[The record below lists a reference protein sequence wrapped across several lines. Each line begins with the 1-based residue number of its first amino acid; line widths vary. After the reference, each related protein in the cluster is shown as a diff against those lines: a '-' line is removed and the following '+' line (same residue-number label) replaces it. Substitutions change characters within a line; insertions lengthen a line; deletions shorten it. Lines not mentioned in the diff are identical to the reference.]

1 MMSHEHDAICNF
13 CKEMICHDP
22 ILLGPHRRNTT
33 WDLRAFDP
41 RVTLGRRGMATWAE
55 DELRWDAR
63 RCNIIYIYT
72 IYIYI
77 KSPWFQRK
85 SLSILE
91 SFFQFLKL
99 EFIQFMHLLR
109 PKVDDI
115 FIFLFLKP
123 CREGWVD
130 QTFGDARLPR
140 MPSFTLE
147 TWFAR

>member
-13 CKEMICHDP
+13 CTEMICHDP

-63 RCNIIYIYT
+63 RCNVY

-77 KSPWFQRK
+77 IY
-85 SLSILE
+85 ILKVYGFSGNPSASWNHFS
-91 SFFQFLKL
+91 SFLL
-99 EFIQFMHLLR
+99 EFIQFMHLFR
-109 PKVDDI
+109 PKVGWN
-115 FIFLFLKP
+115 LKP